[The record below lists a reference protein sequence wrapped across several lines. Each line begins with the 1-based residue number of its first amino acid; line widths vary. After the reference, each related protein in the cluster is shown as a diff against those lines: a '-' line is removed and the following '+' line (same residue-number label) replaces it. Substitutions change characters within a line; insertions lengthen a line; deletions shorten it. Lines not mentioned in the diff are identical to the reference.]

1 MILTIDLETY
11 SPQDI
16 GKVGAYRYAQD
27 PDFEIL
33 LCSAAVDDGR
43 VQLTDTTDN
52 GNIGLAALKTLLFA
66 PCYTKRAWNAAFE
79 WWCLSEYFHLTQQ
92 QREDW
97 LDQWQVIR
105 VHAMY
110 CGLPACLKMAAQA
123 LLLPE
128 CKAKMMEGAAL
139 IRYCCCPCKP
149 TKTNGGRTRNLPEH
163 DPEKWKIFRQYNIRD
178 VETERHIDNL
188 LEPFTV
194 PDFIWQQWRDD
205 VRMTSRGSA
214 PGARGV
220 VQEKQVTAATA
231 AALLKWLKE
240 DSNYIPLQTRES
252 FDETATPAQRA
263 ATASAQSPQ
272 LLLSIHGNSAANGST
287 AAGFECYPAV
297 PGRTWHQES
306 FYFAKLL
313 AGGMQS
319 IGARL
324 RGRGGVR
331 YIYYLEND
339 QKQLEENTYTQVRPE
354 RSFTLLEDVDC
365 PAVLAEQC
373 FVTNAEDVERFGSEE
388 SCKTVAR
395 IYYEAICAYFGTE
408 PLPVK

>member
-1 MILTIDLETY
+1 MPTSQRRPVNKHSKRKTHRRKTRNRFLHGLLFVFAALMLCFGLFLWKAALELNA
-11 SPQDI
+11 P
-16 GKVGAYRYAQD
+16 A
-27 PDFEIL
+27 E
-33 LCSAAVDDGR
+33 SAASVSAEDFRPVVGDPPYRVAVDAG
-43 VQLTDTTDN
+43 
-52 GNIGLAALKTLLFA
+52 
-66 PCYTKRAWNAAFE
+66 
-79 WWCLSEYFHLTQQ
+79 H
-92 QREDW
+92 
-97 LDQWQVIR
+97 
-105 VHAMY
+105 
-110 CGLPACLKMAAQA
+110 
-123 LLLPE
+123 
-128 CKAKMMEGAAL
+128 
-139 IRYCCCPCKP
+139 
-149 TKTNGGRTRNLPEH
+149 GGS
-163 DPEKWKIFRQYNIRD
+163 D
-178 VETERHIDNL
+178 
-188 LEPFTV
+188 
-194 PDFIWQQWRDD
+194 
-205 VRMTSRGSA
+205 

-220 VQEKQVTAATA
+220 VEEKQVAAATA
-231 AALLKWLKE
+231 AALLQWLEE

-252 FDETATPAQRA
+252 FDATATPAQRA
-263 ATASAQSPQ
+263 AEASAQSPQ

-339 QKQLEENTYTQVRPE
+339 QKQLVENTYTQVRPE

-373 FVTNAEDVERFGSEE
+373 FVTNDEDVEHFGSEQG
-388 SCKTVAR
+388 CKAVAR

>member
-1 MILTIDLETY
+1 MPTSQRRPVNKHSKRKTHRCKTRNRFLHGLLFVFAALMLCFGLFLWKAALELNA
-11 SPQDI
+11 P
-16 GKVGAYRYAQD
+16 A
-27 PDFEIL
+27 E
-33 LCSAAVDDGR
+33 SAASVSAEDFRPVVGDPPYRVAVDAG
-43 VQLTDTTDN
+43 
-52 GNIGLAALKTLLFA
+52 
-66 PCYTKRAWNAAFE
+66 
-79 WWCLSEYFHLTQQ
+79 H
-92 QREDW
+92 
-97 LDQWQVIR
+97 
-105 VHAMY
+105 
-110 CGLPACLKMAAQA
+110 
-123 LLLPE
+123 
-128 CKAKMMEGAAL
+128 
-139 IRYCCCPCKP
+139 
-149 TKTNGGRTRNLPEH
+149 GGS
-163 DPEKWKIFRQYNIRD
+163 D
-178 VETERHIDNL
+178 
-188 LEPFTV
+188 
-194 PDFIWQQWRDD
+194 
-205 VRMTSRGSA
+205 

-220 VQEKQVTAATA
+220 VEEKQVTAATA
-231 AALLKWLKE
+231 AALLQWLEE

-252 FDETATPAQRA
+252 FDATATPAQRA
-263 ATASAQSPQ
+263 AEASAQSPQ

-339 QKQLEENTYTQVRPE
+339 QKQLVENTYTQVRPE

-373 FVTNAEDVERFGSEE
+373 FVTNDEDVEHFGSEQG
-388 SCKTVAR
+388 CKAVAR

>member
-1 MILTIDLETY
+1 MPTSQRRPVNKHSKRKTHRCKTRNRFLHGLLFVFAALMLCFGLFLWRAALELNAPAE
-11 SPQDI
+11 SAVSVSAEDFRPV
-16 GKVGAYRYAQD
+16 VGDPPYRV
-27 PDFEIL
+27 
-33 LCSAAVDDGR
+33 AVDAG
-43 VQLTDTTDN
+43 
-52 GNIGLAALKTLLFA
+52 
-66 PCYTKRAWNAAFE
+66 
-79 WWCLSEYFHLTQQ
+79 H
-92 QREDW
+92 
-97 LDQWQVIR
+97 
-105 VHAMY
+105 
-110 CGLPACLKMAAQA
+110 
-123 LLLPE
+123 
-128 CKAKMMEGAAL
+128 
-139 IRYCCCPCKP
+139 
-149 TKTNGGRTRNLPEH
+149 GGS
-163 DPEKWKIFRQYNIRD
+163 D
-178 VETERHIDNL
+178 
-188 LEPFTV
+188 
-194 PDFIWQQWRDD
+194 
-205 VRMTSRGSA
+205 

-220 VQEKQVTAATA
+220 VEEKQVTAATA
-231 AALLKWLKE
+231 AALLQWLEE

-252 FDETATPAQRA
+252 FDATATPAQRA
-263 ATASAQSPQ
+263 AAANAQSPQ

-339 QKQLEENTYTQVRPE
+339 QKQLVENTYTQVRPE

-373 FVTNAEDVERFGSEE
+373 FVTNDEDVEHFGSEQG
-388 SCKTVAR
+388 CKAVAR

-408 PLPVK
+408 PLPVE

>member
-1 MILTIDLETY
+1 MPTSQRRPVNKHSKRKTHRCKTRNRFLHGLLFVFAALMLCFGLFLWRAALELNAPAE
-11 SPQDI
+11 SAVSVSAEDFRPV
-16 GKVGAYRYAQD
+16 VGDPPYRV
-27 PDFEIL
+27 
-33 LCSAAVDDGR
+33 AVDAG
-43 VQLTDTTDN
+43 
-52 GNIGLAALKTLLFA
+52 
-66 PCYTKRAWNAAFE
+66 
-79 WWCLSEYFHLTQQ
+79 H
-92 QREDW
+92 
-97 LDQWQVIR
+97 
-105 VHAMY
+105 
-110 CGLPACLKMAAQA
+110 
-123 LLLPE
+123 
-128 CKAKMMEGAAL
+128 
-139 IRYCCCPCKP
+139 
-149 TKTNGGRTRNLPEH
+149 GGG
-163 DPEKWKIFRQYNIRD
+163 D
-178 VETERHIDNL
+178 
-188 LEPFTV
+188 
-194 PDFIWQQWRDD
+194 
-205 VRMTSRGSA
+205 

-220 VQEKQVTAATA
+220 VEEKQVTAATA
-231 AALLKWLKE
+231 AALLQWLEE

-252 FDETATPAQRA
+252 FDATATPAQRA
-263 ATASAQSPQ
+263 AAANAQSPQ

-339 QKQLEENTYTQVRPE
+339 QKQLVENTYTQVRPE

-373 FVTNAEDVERFGSEE
+373 FVTNDEDVEHFGSEQG
-388 SCKTVAR
+388 CKAVAR